1 MNLVF
6 NYLKLLI
13 GLLTLFLVSSCD
25 ISAKEKYLGN
35 NLYLSEYDCVDRRIL
50 YQTKKQANSVKEIIS
65 MTVSEIAY
73 DKNWIIAK
81 SDQLKDKEITYWIIL
96 NKYHKIPSPTEV
108 KENTI
113 GPLNKIEFDSILK
126 KNKIELVLKRI
137 ECE

>member
-6 NYLKLLI
+6 NYQKLLI

-81 SDQLKDKEITYWIIL
+81 SDQLKDKEIKYWIIL

>member
-126 KNKIELVLKRI
+126 KIKLN
-137 ECE
+137 